1 MYLHMHAQVQ
11 NWTFIDGNPLRL
23 QTSLF
28 IKWLNLFFG
37 IHVADNSFYIP
48 GRPIRRIFFAS
59 ILGTT
64 AAAICYPKQ
73 AVDITQTNYQRLKV
87 FVNEQRSKYNQKQ
100 AEKAA
105 KEELKLRAEETQPL
119 EDQGIPKVEVT
130 EEEVVESPT
139 EVTSVQ
145 EKTTEPQMAAEMK
158 PQSSFWSKIPFL
170 DKLTGGNTTSSG
182 DLSPVQTSDD
192 KVVTEVESDKDQ
204 VIVQEDSPGGDVK
217 PEGDIGQSNPED
229 KDMYSTRS

>member
-1 MYLHMHAQVQ
+1 MAYFLV
-11 NWTFIDGNPLRL
+11 
-23 QTSLF
+23 
-28 IKWLNLFFG
+28 FG
-37 IHVADNSFYIP
+37 IHVADNSFYIL

-87 FVNEQRSKYNQKQ
+87 FVNDQRSKYNQKQ

-139 EVTSVQ
+139 EMTSVQ

-170 DKLTGGNTTSSG
+170 DKLTGGKTTSSG

-192 KVVTEVESDKDQ
+192 KVVTGLESDKDQ
-204 VIVQEDSPGGDVK
+204 VIVQEDAPSGDVK